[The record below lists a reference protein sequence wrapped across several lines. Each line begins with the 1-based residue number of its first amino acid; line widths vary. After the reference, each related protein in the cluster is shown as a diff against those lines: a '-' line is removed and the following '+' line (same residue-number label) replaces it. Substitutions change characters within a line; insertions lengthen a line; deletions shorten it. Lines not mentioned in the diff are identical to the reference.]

1 MVETYNMKAT
11 LTFDLDDPQDVES
24 HLQCVKAAKMAGFI
38 WELKHNFWRKWKHN
52 EEDFTLDNYKEA
64 LAELMDE
71 HNINV
76 YELNQ

>member
-1 MVETYNMKAT
+1 MKAT
-11 LTFDLDDPQDVES
+11 LTFDLNDQEEADS
-24 HLQCVKAAKMAGFI
+24 HLRCIKAAEMAGFI
-38 WELKHNFWRKWKHN
+38 WQLKNNFWRKWKHN
-52 EEDFTLDNYKEA
+52 EENFTLDNYKEA

>member
-1 MVETYNMKAT
+1 MKAT
-11 LTFDLDDPQDVES
+11 LTFDLNDQEEADS
-24 HLQCVKAAKMAGFI
+24 HLRCIKAAEMAGFI

>member
-1 MVETYNMKAT
+1 MKAT
-11 LTFDLDDPQDVES
+11 LTFDLNDQEEADS
-24 HLQCVKAAKMAGFI
+24 HLRCIKAAEMAGFI
-38 WELKHNFWRKWKHN
+38 WQLKNNFWRKWKHN